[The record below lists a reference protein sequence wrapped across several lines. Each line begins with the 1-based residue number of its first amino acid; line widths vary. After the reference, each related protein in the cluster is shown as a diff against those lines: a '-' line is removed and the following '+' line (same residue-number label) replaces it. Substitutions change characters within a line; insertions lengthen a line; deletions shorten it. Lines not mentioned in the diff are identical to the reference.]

1 MVDVSHGEGPSVR
14 VERFARLATLLSAA
28 LTLPVHLVLEACGD
42 LLPVRWVLVAIHGHG
57 LPSLFLGFSTSSRSA
72 VSMNQSGSTI
82 GNIFL
87 FV

>member
-1 MVDVSHGEGPSVR
+1 MVDVGNGERPSVR
-14 VERFARLATLLSAA
+14 VELFARLATLLSAA
-28 LTLPVHLVLEACGD
+28 LTLPVYLVLEVCGD

-57 LPSLFLGFSTSSRSA
+57 LASLSLGFNSRSA
-72 VSMNQSGSTI
+72 VSMNRSASTV